1 MLLPSSWAIF
11 IREVITDFLIHSY
24 LVHTRAK
31 TEKQLYYHKDCGVSY
46 MLYHLFWYNKT
57 QTHSFLIQLET
68 RMQWLQ
74 KFGQKI
80 ICDEKF

>member
-46 MLYHLFWYNKT
+46 MLYHLF
-57 QTHSFLIQLET
+57 
-68 RMQWLQ
+68 
-74 KFGQKI
+74 
-80 ICDEKF
+80 